1 MAIFNS
7 YVKLPEGIFWDLPK
21 RDLIRAGIPSCLRV
35 SAHVLKVFESETS
48 YGAFNIEFTIVYIS
62 VLCFLVPILQ
72 RGYFSAWEGSGFGSG
87 LPLWL
92 CGSPRVATLLWRW
105 FGSIK
110 MPQTATCIGCMC
122 FFLRH
127 CWFSP
132 FFTPFSRHD
141 VTIWDC
147 EVCWPGPERWRGPEC
162 KEFETIRGTGCNG

>member
-141 VTIWDC
+141 VTI
-147 EVCWPGPERWRGPEC
+147 
-162 KEFETIRGTGCNG
+162 